1 MPVTGAGPCDEIAV
15 LLAAILWGAGA
26 MPCQGIQGD
35 GEDA

>member
-1 MPVTGAGPCDEIAV
+1 MPETDADPCGEIAV